1 MIFRADLHIHTVLSP
16 CGDLWMSPSRIVE
29 KAVANKLNIIGIAD
43 HNSTL
48 NVNIT
53 KHLAEKNN
61 ILVLGGA
68 EITSREEVHCLC
80 FMPNE
85 YKLSEFQAY
94 IDENI
99 SKIANDKKL
108 LGYQLVVDEHEM
120 ILSEVEHSL
129 LAATN
134 IPLNKLRKDVADL
147 GGIFIPAHINRSANS
162 IESQLGFMPTDLL
175 PDAIEVSKHIKPEQ
189 FLKNNQQYSN
199 YPILRSSDAHYLEN
213 IGEVYTQIEMSEL
226 SFNAFK
232 EALTNKKIIAY
243 EYD

>member
-29 KAVANKLNIIGIAD
+29 KAAAKKINIIGITD

-53 KHLAEKNN
+53 KYLANKNN

-68 EITSREEVHCLC
+68 EVTTREEVHCLC

-85 YKLSEFQAY
+85 DKLTEFQTY
-94 IDENI
+94 IDNHI
-99 SKIANDKKL
+99 IKIPNNSKL
-108 LGYQLVVDEHEM
+108 LGYQLVVDDKEM
-120 ILSEVEHSL
+120 IIREIEHSL
-129 LAATN
+129 LAATDLS
-134 IPLNKLRKDVADL
+134 LNRLRQDVAEL

-162 IESQLGFMPTDLL
+162 IESQLGFMPSDLS
-175 PDAIEVSKHIKPEQ
+175 PDAIEVSKKVKPEH
-189 FLKNNQQYSN
+189 FLKTNPQYLK

-213 IGEVYTQIEMSEL
+213 IGEVYSQIEMNEL

-232 EALTNKKIIAY
+232 EALDNNKIIAY